1 MKLLPHWC
9 ITNIN
14 PGFYDTE
21 SGTTIEQTAKV
32 YKAMNELIAEY
43 NSFADSV
50 NTKITEFMNGSNED
64 NEAFKI
70 GLRQE
75 FQDFIDIVDLKI
87 EALNQ
92 YAKNEIAVAIKDLYN
107 ELKESNEIVD
117 IFGDELQELS
127 NKFTSLSNR
136 INTLSSDTTYNIN
149 QAKTELRAEMD
160 TNNSTLRAE
169 MNTNNSTLRAEMDTN
184 NSTLRAEMNTNNSTL
199 RAEMDTN
206 NSTLREENLF
216 SARIPA
222 FEDIDNT
229 PFKDMLKLCAS
240 NWFKASSNPGIVYES
255 LSTDDVDN
263 MSISMNPMLYSTR
276 NNKEFTGVYRDIYAE
291 TKAGGTK
298 AMNCITLANMIVM
311 GVSFECSRF
320 NNAEN
325 VVGSMGYGFDVCKY
339 IDSVKDGNNISY
351 NPNKKLDVSTFE
363 KILTQASFTETYSKL
378 GLVKTLKT
386 TPSSSDGDIW
396 YDSIKPGDVLF
407 NSSHTMFC
415 LDVITDSNTGVTTV
429 SYIDSGHNNEPSIK
443 YHTFTFTATS
453 TNKTLL
459 RVIRPYYNFYS
470 PTFTN
475 LVNYMFNEFKS
486 IDGPYPGIGAN
497 EDLNTYLIPG
507 EYRCASDPNAKTLLN
522 KPETLNYA
530 FKLTVENLLDDI
542 EESKIKYKY
551 LKQTITVS
559 TSGTIYYRIV
569 KCNPDLSI
577 VSTQAWKII
586 TATEVTA

>member
-149 QAKTELRAEMD
+149 QAKTE
-160 TNNSTLRAE
+160 
-169 MNTNNSTLRAEMDTN
+169 
-184 NSTLRAEMNTNNSTL
+184 L